1 MWMLAE
7 SRVGALGRYPDAEAA
22 AAAGLAISP
31 DNAALE
37 SMLERCK
44 VETAET
50 AAVQKSMHQF
60 RNEKRQDAKM
70 QKIISSLNMGGQNV
84 QMFNGMG
91 GMGGGGLAD
100 LLKGGGSGGSGFG
113 GSGGKANMSDAQMRQ
128 MARAMATATTAK

>member
-1 MWMLAE
+1 
-7 SRVGALGRYPDAEAA
+7 VGELGRYPEAEAA

-91 GMGGGGLAD
+91 GGGLAD
-100 LLKGGGSGGSGFG
+100 LLKGGSGGSGFG

-128 MARAMATATTAK
+128 MARAMATATATTAK